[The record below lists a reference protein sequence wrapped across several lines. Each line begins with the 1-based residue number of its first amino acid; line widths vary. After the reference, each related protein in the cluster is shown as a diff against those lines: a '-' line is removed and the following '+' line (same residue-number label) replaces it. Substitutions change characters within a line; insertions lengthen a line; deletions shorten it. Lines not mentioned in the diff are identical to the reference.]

1 VQPEDEKRMK
11 IDLQRQKAQG
21 KYDAEYE
28 QLKWIDNIM
37 DSDDDHP
44 DFSRP
49 WFYCIVK

>member
-11 IDLQRQKAQG
+11 IDLQCEEARCK

-37 DSDDDHP
+37 DSEMMIQTFLDLD
-44 DFSRP
+44 STA
-49 WFYCIVK
+49 